1 MNTPYSS
8 NTPVNPD
15 PELTLGDV
23 VTFVIKA
30 KWFALAGIAIGII
43 VAIAYLTI
51 TPSIYESRIVIQIQ
65 PTSSNIALNQL
76 TISSDELLERLT
88 FSQTAD
94 QILQLMQPKP
104 NAQAESAAR
113 DALKSVSITKGGVFL
128 NLTVKEH
135 SPVAAQELGKE
146 LGSATIALI
155 SKLNAPKIAYLKKLL
170 DNNKALLASSSQKVD
185 TAGLQTSTL
194 GLEVLLSSP
203 ESLQPQIVD
212 GPSFSASAV
221 SPKSKPILLLGALLG
236 LLTGLLW
243 FYYKEQTGTDLGSH

>member
-1 MNTPYSS
+1 MTTPYSN

-65 PTSSNIALNQL
+65 PTSGNVALNQI

-88 FSQTAD
+88 FSQTAN
-94 QILQLMQPKP
+94 QVLQLMQPKP
-104 NAQAESAAR
+104 NAQAESVVR
-113 DALKSVSITKGGVFL
+113 DTLKSASITKGGIFL
-128 NLTVKEH
+128 HLTVKEH
-135 SPVAAQELGKE
+135 SPMAAEELGKE
-146 LGSATIALI
+146 LGNATIALI

-170 DNNKALLASSSQKVD
+170 DSNKALLASGSQKVD
-185 TAGLQTSTL
+185 IAGLQTSTL
-194 GLEVLLSSP
+194 GLEALLGSP
-203 ESLQPQIVD
+203 ESLQPQLVD

-221 SPKSKPILLLGALLG
+221 SPKSRPILLLGALLG

-243 FYYKEQTGTDLGSH
+243 FYYKEKASTGLGN